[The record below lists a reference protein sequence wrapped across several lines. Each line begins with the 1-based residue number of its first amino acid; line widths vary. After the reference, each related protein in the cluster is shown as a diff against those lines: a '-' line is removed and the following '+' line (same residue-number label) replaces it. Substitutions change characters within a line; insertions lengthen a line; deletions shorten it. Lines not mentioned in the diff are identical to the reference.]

1 MPSAFITKTVWV
13 ASNSATPHQMA
24 AIQNHRGDSERVTA
38 TGMFRIVLHHAARL
52 GNNAANRR
60 SAAAGA
66 MEQSRVAA
74 RYFPH
79 DQQNQ
84 GSTTCYYPAG
94 VRSRF
99 QPVLIAIE
107 LEAIKLKSIRSESV
121 EVRSGIHQRRSAEI
135 PRK

>member
-13 ASNSATPHQMA
+13 ASNSATPDQMA
-24 AIQNHRGDSERVTA
+24 AIQNHRGDSERVA
-38 TGMFRIVLHHAARL
+38 AVGIFEIVLHDTARWV
-52 GNNAANRR
+52 NNAANRR

-66 MEQSRVAA
+66 VEQSRAAA

-84 GSTTCYYPAG
+84 DSTTCYYPGG

-99 QPVLIAIE
+99 QPVLLAIE
-107 LEAIKLKSIRSESV
+107 FEPI
-121 EVRSGIHQRRSAEI
+121 
-135 PRK
+135 

>member
-1 MPSAFITKTVWV
+1 MPSAFITKTVCV

-24 AIQNHRGDSERVTA
+24 AIQNHRGDSERVA
-38 TGMFRIVLHHAARL
+38 AVGIFAIVLHQTARWA
-52 GNNAANRR
+52 NNAANRR
-60 SAAAGA
+60 TAAAGA

-84 GSTTCYYPAG
+84 DSTTCYCSGG

-99 QPVLIAIE
+99 
-107 LEAIKLKSIRSESV
+107 
-121 EVRSGIHQRRSAEI
+121 
-135 PRK
+135 